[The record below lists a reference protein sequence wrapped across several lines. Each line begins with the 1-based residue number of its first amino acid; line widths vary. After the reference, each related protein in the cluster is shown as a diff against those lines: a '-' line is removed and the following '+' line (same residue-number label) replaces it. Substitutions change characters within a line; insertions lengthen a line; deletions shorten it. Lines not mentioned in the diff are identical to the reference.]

1 MKRNYFLSGIAVLL
15 VGVVIG
21 YAATGDIVTWRG
33 IGSRRNTVE
42 FKISSASIG
51 SAADIVPGTN
61 NANSI
66 GIVTVA
72 ELKNGFFATNLGIP
86 SNAAPRTNV
95 TPARAGLVIYNS
107 TGLEVCLSTGTAT
120 NTWVKIAAPTTACA
134 N

>member
-1 MKRNYFLSGIAVLL
+1 MKRNHWLFGIISLL
-15 VGVVIG
+15 VVVAIG

-42 FKISSASIG
+42 FKISSASVG
-51 SAADIVPGTN
+51 SAADIVPGAN

-66 GIVTVA
+66 GIVTTN

-95 TPARAGLVIYNS
+95 TPVRAGLVIYNS
-107 TGLEVCLSTGTAT
+107 TGLEVCLSTGTAL

>member
-1 MKRNYFLSGIAVLL
+1 MNRKNLWF
-15 VGVVIG
+15 VGVALVVGVAIG
-21 YAATGDIVTWRG
+21 YAATGDIVTWTG
-33 IGSRRNTVE
+33 MGSRRNNVE
-42 FKISSASIG
+42 FKISSATIG
-51 SAADIVPGTN
+51 NPADIVPGAN

-66 GIVTVA
+66 GIVTTN

-95 TPARAGLVIYNS
+95 TPVRAGLLIFNS
-107 TGLEVCLSTGTAT
+107 AGSEVCLSTGTAL